1 MSVHLKFWK
10 IQFWASSTTD
20 FQQTFDRLSLVTHR
34 STTCCPPFRYIY
46 CGCQPDY
53 LLRQQIFNN
62 TSKLSYYFYIVKMY
76 VRCGNRF
83 YFSRISGVMVR
94 RARLKCCRS
103 WISIPDKDKPNTA
116 TKKNQDNVFEWG
128 DMSICRLL
136 FQWPSYT
143 NPTKR
148 VGLVQ
153 SGLHHHLIEN

>member
-1 MSVHLKFWK
+1 LSVHLKFWK

-116 TKKNQDNVFEWG
+116 TKKIRIMCSSGATCLSADCCFSDQAIQIQLSV
-128 DMSICRLL
+128 
-136 FQWPSYT
+136 
-143 NPTKR
+143 
-148 VGLVQ
+148 LV
-153 SGLHHHLIEN
+153 